1 MEQPS
6 VHILRHLRVTALLS
20 CGCRLPGGS
29 VLVTVTYGGQ
39 QLANDQRHQCGVNLL
54 ILQCV
59 YANQFFQRFPNVS
72 ILFSFPKVLPK
83 SKVLCLFCLFTC
95 FLLNCA
101 LNSPVVKSK
110 LFLVAPV
117 GFTTLGWTQSTQA
130 GRPHLGPWAQSSGSD
145 DMPLPWSCTLRE
157 TVPLILRLD
166 PRTHRPASPVLQG
179 RHSRDGAC

>member
-54 ILQCV
+54 ILQCE
-59 YANQFFQRFPNVS
+59 YANQFFLEIPECQHFV
-72 ILFSFPKVLPK
+72 FLPQSSTK
-83 SKVLCLFCLFTC
+83 KQGFVFVCLFTC

-117 GFTTLGWTQSTQA
+117 GFTTLGWTQSRQA

-145 DMPLPWSCTLRE
+145 DCLCPG
-157 TVPLILRLD
+157 
-166 PRTHRPASPVLQG
+166 PALYVKL
-179 RHSRDGAC
+179 CL